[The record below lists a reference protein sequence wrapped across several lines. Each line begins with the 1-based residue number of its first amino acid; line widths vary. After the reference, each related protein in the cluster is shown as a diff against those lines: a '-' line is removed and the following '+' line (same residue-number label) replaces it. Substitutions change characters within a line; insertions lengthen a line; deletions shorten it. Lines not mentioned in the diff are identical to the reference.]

1 VDLTSFGLTYG
12 RLFQALAGLVLM
24 ETIHW
29 AMSRRDWTHGFKRR
43 GLRWAVYY
51 AVIVMVMLSARGTT
65 SFIYA
70 KF

>member
-1 VDLTSFGLTYG
+1 
-12 RLFQALAGLVLM
+12 
-24 ETIHW
+24 
-29 AMSRRDWTHGFKRR
+29 MSRPDWTQRFNTSRR
-43 GLRWAVYY
+43 ELRWVVYY